1 MANWADTSY
10 RIEGSESDLR
20 KVYNVIDNF
29 VTGKSKPVLEN
40 ASKEWEGNI
49 VKALGAS
56 DEQLKKSYLRGFIE
70 EYELD
75 EDVIRINA
83 EEVWG
88 ATDFRHILGNLMSE
102 LTIYYI
108 VEEAGCDVFA
118 TNDIDGKYF
127 PEQYLVDAYVKDAEY
142 YEYFETE
149 KQMKDFVSTLIDK
162 EDFTD
167 EDIKAWNEE
176 HEDDDSYIY
185 TPVRDKFNMKIVL
198 TALIL
203 LHILAVPL
211 AYSHKSNMP

>member
-1 MANWADTSY
+1 MANWASTSY
-10 RIEGSESDLR
+10 RIEGSERDLK
-20 KVYNVIDNF
+20 KVYDVIDNF
-29 VTGKSKPVLEN
+29 VTGKSKPVLED

-56 DEQLKKSYLRGFIE
+56 DEQLKESYLRGFIE

-75 EDVIRINA
+75 GDVIRINA
-83 EEVWG
+83 EEAWG
-88 ATDFRHILGNLMSE
+88 ATDFRHILGNLMPE

-127 PEQYLVDAYVKDAEY
+127 PEQYLVDAYVKDADY
-142 YEYFETE
+142 YEYFET
-149 KQMKDFVSTLIDK
+149 KGQMKDFVSSLIGK

-167 EDIKAWNEE
+167 EDIEAWNEE

-185 TPVRDKFNMKIVL
+185 VHEFQYVE
-198 TALIL
+198 
-203 LHILAVPL
+203 
-211 AYSHKSNMP
+211 